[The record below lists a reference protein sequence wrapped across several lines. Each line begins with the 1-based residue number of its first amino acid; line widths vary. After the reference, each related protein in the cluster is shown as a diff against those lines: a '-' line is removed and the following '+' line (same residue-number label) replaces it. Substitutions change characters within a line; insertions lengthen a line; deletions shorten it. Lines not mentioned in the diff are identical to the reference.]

1 MHTIF
6 THLLSFVASLFRL
19 SFPSATPSLAHMKCY
34 LRLLFLFAATS
45 LTLTLSADAQ
55 KNDTNP
61 LGSFSFDFK
70 RLGKNPAEQV
80 QTLKKIGFSGATL
93 TFRDNFKA
101 FSKEVRNNNFEIY
114 AAHKALHIGQKTKFN
129 SQQISHLVDQ
139 VKNVNADFWLI
150 ILEKKGDKA
159 STALL
164 LETINKVAD
173 ICAKKGVRCVLYPH
187 DNTLIESAE
196 DAIDILKKS
205 RRKDLF
211 ISFHLCHEIRAGN
224 GNRLSEVAKKV
235 KPYLRLASISGA
247 NTKYVD
253 NSQDWSKTIQ
263 PLDMGTYDTSKFIEA
278 LQSIDYKGPII
289 LHTFALDKVAAD
301 HHQRSFKKYQELF
314 SKQ

>member
-1 MHTIF
+1 MKRN
-6 THLLSFVASLFRL
+6 HLPV
-19 SFPSATPSLAHMKCY
+19 
-34 LRLLFLFAATS
+34 FLFAAITLA
-45 LTLTLSADAQ
+45 LTITAPAQ
-55 KNDTNP
+55 NSNTNP

-70 RLGKNPAEQV
+70 RLGKKPAEQV
-80 QTLKKIGFSGATL
+80 RSLKKIGFSGATL
-93 TFRDNFKA
+93 TFGDDFKA
-101 FSKEVRNNNFEIY
+101 FSKEVKTGDFKIY
-114 AAHKALHIGQKTKFN
+114 AAHKALHIGRKTKFN
-129 SQQISHLVDQ
+129 SQQISRAVDQ
-139 VKNVNADFWLI
+139 VKSVNADFWLI

-164 LETINKVAD
+164 LETINKVAA

-187 DNTLIESAE
+187 DNTLMESAE
-196 DAIDILKKS
+196 DTIEILKKS
-205 RRKDLF
+205 KRKDLF

-224 GNRLSEVAKKV
+224 GNRLTEVAKKV

-278 LQSIDYKGPII
+278 LQSINYKGPII

-314 SKQ
+314 SK